1 MDEFSEMCM
10 IAYLTDKWFV
20 ENKYAYDRRQSFAS
34 ALGLKD
40 AIVRKVFRASFR
52 TDNPI
57 LECICIKAFENKC
70 SKEELLRSVNAAFEK
85 EKLGYQINKYD
96 INKGP
101 FIIET
106 GSSNID
112 LSSLNRQSKIFC
124 IIAEKCGPDIRYV
137 LHFLVPYTIL
147 KTWFLNKPSDVVNR
161 TVTTLKQW
169 IFKMKKNDATWWRI
183 QAVLKFLRREDVI
196 QAIVGEK

>member
-1 MDEFSEMCM
+1 MWVLSKID
-10 IAYLTDKWFV
+10 Y
-20 ENKYAYDRRQSFAS
+20 
-34 ALGLKD
+34 
-40 AIVRKVFRASFR
+40 
-52 TDNPI
+52 
-57 LECICIKAFENKC
+57 ICIYWRSIYHYCRNFYVDVAC
-70 SKEELLRSVNAAFEK
+70 LLFV
-85 EKLGYQINKYD
+85 
-96 INKGP
+96 
-101 FIIET
+101 ET